1 MMKKMIYLVVT
12 ALVVLVG
19 CNKDDSDNQDEMS
32 VRKTSID
39 QQSFG
44 IDASVDSFETVEIS
58 LQLTIDVLMNDSS
71 SVE

>member
-1 MMKKMIYLVVT
+1 MIYLVVT

-58 LQLTIDVLMNDSS
+58 LQLTIDVLKNDSS

>member
-1 MMKKMIYLVVT
+1 MVVT

-58 LQLTIDVLMNDSS
+58 LQLTIDVLKNDSS

>member
-58 LQLTIDVLMNDSS
+58 LQLTIDVLKNDSS

>member
-1 MMKKMIYLVVT
+1 MIYLVVT